1 MGTAMNTTASTTD
14 MGALSRVFFKVSALN
29 TNAFATRQFQP
40 TIDIDGLV
48 VLRNLI
54 RLGHVWIEIILA
66 MEGT

>member
-1 MGTAMNTTASTTD
+1 

-29 TNAFATRQFQP
+29 TNAFATRQLQP